1 MKLKVILPILI
12 VLLLILAFSYF
23 LFSKNSSNKT
33 LVTVAR
39 VIDGDTFELA
49 NGKKVRLLG
58 VDAPEKNKYFY
69 QEAKEKLREMVENK
83 NVFLEADKINS
94 DSSGRLLRYVFVGD
108 TFVNLEMI
116 KQGFASVYVVSS
128 NQKYSSQLLE
138 AEEYARKNKLG
149 IWGKFSKFSDCIKVK
164 EFHFDAKGDDS
175 KNLNDEY
182 FILKND
188 CNFSINLMNWNVKD
202 RSFNSFFLPDFLL
215 EEKQQVKIC
224 SGLGNNTKNEIFLKN
239 KYAVWNNDEDTLYL
253 KDKDGNFVLIY
264 SYHA

>member
-1 MKLKVILPILI
+1 MKLKLLIPILF
-12 VLLLILAFSYF
+12 LALLIF
-23 LFSKNSSNKT
+23 LCFFFLRGPSNKT

-69 QEAKEKLREMVENK
+69 SEAKEKLKELIENK
-83 NVFLEADKINS
+83 NVFLETDVTNS
-94 DSSGRLLRYVFVGD
+94 DNNGRLLRYVFVSD
-108 TFVNLEMI
+108 TFVNLEMVR
-116 KQGFASVYVVSS
+116 QGFANVYIVSP
-128 NQKYSSQLLE
+128 NEKYSSQLLE
-138 AEEYARKNKLG
+138 AEEYARKNRLG
-149 IWGKFSKFSDCIKVK
+149 IWGRLSQFSNCIQIK

-188 CNFSINLMNWNVKD
+188 CSFSINLTGWNIKD

-215 EEKQQVKIC
+215 EEKAEVKIF
-224 SGLGNNTKNEIFLKN
+224 SGSGNNTRNEIFLSN
-239 KYAVWNNDEDTLYL
+239 KYPIWNNDKDTFYL
-253 KDKDGNFVLIY
+253 RDEKGNLVLVY
-264 SYHA
+264 SYP